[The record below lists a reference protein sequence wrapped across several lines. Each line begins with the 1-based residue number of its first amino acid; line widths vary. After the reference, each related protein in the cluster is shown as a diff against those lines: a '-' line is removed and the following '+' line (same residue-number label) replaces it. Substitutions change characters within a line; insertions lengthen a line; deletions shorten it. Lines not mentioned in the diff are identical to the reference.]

1 MIRAWRYRQ
10 GVAGRTEIANDEIAS
25 SRAGPGTLLVVD
37 SESPTEAELSALDQA
52 FPLQA
57 GMLDDLRRTNERTK
71 LDRYPAHFRVAVH
84 PVEVTDRRVVVKEV
98 ELLFAEDWLLIVR
111 QPTPEGD
118 PPFDLSEPIRRFEM
132 ARDEPDADDLGGM
145 LWAVFDVIVDGYFGI
160 GEHVDERLDEIE
172 DLVFSDRIS
181 NETPREVFA
190 LRRGLVRFRRGAAP
204 LREVLNELTR
214 HDVEWLGPNTIVR
227 LQDVYDHALRVADL
241 TDSQRD
247 LLTGLLE
254 AHLAVVSNRMND
266 VMKKTSSWGALILVP
281 SLIAGIYGMNFHNM
295 LLQETSWG
303 YPVVAIGTVVLTI
316 GLYRFF
322 RRLGWV

>member
-10 GVAGRTEIANDEIAS
+10 GVAGRTDIANDAIAS

-37 SESPTEAELSALDQA
+37 AESPTESELTELAAALDLERA
-52 FPLQA
+52 LV
-57 GMLDDLRRTNERTK
+57 DDLRYTNQRTK
-71 LDRYPAHFRVAVH
+71 LDRHPEHFRIAVH
-84 PVEVTDRRVVVKEV
+84 PVEVKDRHLVVKEV
-98 ELLFAEDWLLIVR
+98 ELVFAQDWLLIVR
-111 QPTPEGD
+111 QPSPEGE
-118 PPFDLSEPIRRFEM
+118 PPFDLDEPIRRFEQS
-132 ARDEPDADDLGGM
+132 RDEPDADDLGGM
-145 LWAVFDVIVDGYFGI
+145 LWAVLDVIVDGYFEI
-160 GEHVDERLDEIE
+160 GDHVDERLDEIE
-172 DLVFSDRIS
+172 DLVFSERTG
-181 NETPREVFA
+181 NETPREVFT
-190 LRRGLVRFRRGAAP
+190 LRRGLVRFRRSAAP

-214 HDVEWLGPNTIVR
+214 HEVEWLGPDTIVR

-295 LLQETSWG
+295 VLQETSWG